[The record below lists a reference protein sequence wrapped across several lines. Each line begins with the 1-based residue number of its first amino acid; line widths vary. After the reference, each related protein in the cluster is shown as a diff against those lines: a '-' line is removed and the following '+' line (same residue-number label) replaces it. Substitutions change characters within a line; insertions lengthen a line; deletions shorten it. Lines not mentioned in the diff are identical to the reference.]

1 MRPTRRSVRECL
13 VRGLSPPAKDNEWH
27 CSSPADGTQEKI
39 CPRCWPVGL
48 PIWLLRFRCVI
59 EGLRGPRNFM
69 KMVRA
74 KIGAA
79 WSGEIVVTL
88 EMSRP

>member
-1 MRPTRRSVRECL
+1 
-13 VRGLSPPAKDNEWH
+13 
-27 CSSPADGTQEKI
+27 
-39 CPRCWPVGL
+39 
-48 PIWLLRFRCVI
+48 
-59 EGLRGPRNFM
+59 M